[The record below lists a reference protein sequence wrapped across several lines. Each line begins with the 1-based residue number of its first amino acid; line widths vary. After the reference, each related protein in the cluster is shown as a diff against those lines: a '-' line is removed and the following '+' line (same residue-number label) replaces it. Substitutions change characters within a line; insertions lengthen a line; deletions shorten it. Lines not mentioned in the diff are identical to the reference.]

1 MVDSGMKFYRRYESL
16 LRKNIPFIRASGEGR
31 VVASAEKFIDGFQRA
46 KNKYTRAREHQ
57 ASPVVNVGISG
68 NNTYSNTLDDSICA
82 AFETSNLA
90 DEIVANFT
98 ALVKSLIWNWLENY
112 LPGIKLSD
120 DEAVYL
126 MDMCSFDTVAR
137 TENGSELSPFCALFV
152 RKEWV

>member
-16 LRKNIPFIRASGEGR
+16 SRKNIPFIRASGEGR
-31 VVASAEKFIDGFQRA
+31 VVASAEKFIEGFQRA

-68 NNTYSNTLDDSICA
+68 NNTYNNTYNNTLDDSICA

-98 ALVKSLIWNWLENY
+98 ALV
-112 LPGIKLSD
+112 
-120 DEAVYL
+120 
-126 MDMCSFDTVAR
+126 
-137 TENGSELSPFCALFV
+137 
-152 RKEWV
+152 